1 VDFNLRIII
10 MVDFHYCF
18 VLITYLLLFYFL
30 RYFGWLIL
38 FAWEIFLY
46 NITIVDL
53 IRITLKYLFIIRL
66 WFQFTTKLLL
76 LRASASFGW
85 RLLCHTFVAAK
96 YSLICSIRLRYQL
109 FISLQ
114 LSFTSRDIID
124 IIIVPRHL
132 SSSATVQIVI
142 NEHHISGVGDSLIHR
157 QCTHTMYCFSLTY
170 LFWV

>member
-1 VDFNLRIII
+1 

-18 VLITYLLLFYFL
+18 ILITYHLLFYFL
-30 RYFGWLIL
+30 GYFGWLIL
-38 FAWEIFLY
+38 FAWKVLLH

-76 LRASASFGW
+76 LRASASFGR
-85 RLLCHTFVAAK
+85 RLLCHAFVAAK
-96 YSLICSIRLRYQL
+96 YSLICSIGLRYQL

-114 LSFTSRDIID
+114 LRFTGRDIIV
-124 IIIVPRHL
+124 IMVVSRHL
-132 SSSATVQIVI
+132 SSGATVKIVI
-142 NEHHISGVGDSLIHR
+142 NEHHIPVIRHSLIHR
-157 QCTHTMYCFSLTY
+157 QCTHTMYCFSLAY